1 MQTVEV
7 EHQELVEGRQVL
19 LLDDIAKSGA
29 SLMACRELLRD
40 AGAET
45 VQAMALGRVI
55 VPEAAS

>member
-1 MQTVEV
+1 
-7 EHQELVEGRQVL
+7 VL

-29 SLMACRELLRD
+29 SLMACRELLLG

-55 VPEAAS
+55 VPDRAFF